1 MFRYLLI
8 LSGFTSSFFLF
19 HSLSPKT
26 SDPVAAN
33 YQLVDSARVERNYAN
48 FCASCHGEK
57 MDAFVDRGWKHGQT
71 APDLF
76 KAIKQG
82 YPDEGMPS
90 FDTAFTDN
98 EINELVE
105 YIQKGITNFKRY
117 QFEAKPVSNYFS
129 AAGVNVRL
137 DTIARLNNDIGWG
150 MAFLPN
156 HEMLITA
163 RSGKLYK
170 RMADGTL
177 QTVQGAPQSLAEGQ
191 GGLMD
196 VILHPA
202 FNENKW
208 VYLTYS
214 AYKRTDSGLYSTT
227 AIMRA
232 KLEGDKLVQQQNIF
246 EAFPYSRTR
255 HHYGS
260 RMVFGKDGYLY
271 FSVGERGNERANPQN
286 LANDLGKVHRIKDDG
301 SIPPGNPFAG
311 RENARASIYS
321 YGHRNPQGM
330 VLDPATGLLWENE
343 HGPRGGDEIN
353 LVKKGANYGWPLA
366 TYGINYN
373 GTVLSPRSTMKGIE
387 SPVVYW
393 IPSIAP
399 SGMAIVTGNRYPA
412 WKGGVLTG
420 SLRFKYLNLSVVRN
434 GKLVKEE
441 MLLKNVGRMRDVRMG
456 PDGYIYISV
465 ENPGYIFRLVPVEK
479 KKSVK

>member
-1 MFRYLLI
+1 MFRYLMI
-8 LSGFTSSFFLF
+8 LSGLASSFFLF
-19 HSLSPKT
+19 DLFSEEKT
-26 SDPVAAN
+26 GTIATN
-33 YQLVDSARVERNYAN
+33 LQLADSARAERNYAS

-57 MDAFVDRGWKHGQT
+57 MDAFVDRRWRHGQ
-71 APDLF
+71 AGPDLF

-90 FDTAFTDN
+90 FDTAFTDQ

-105 YIQKGITNFKRY
+105 YIQKGIVNVERY
-117 QFEAKPVSNYFS
+117 QFNAKPATNYFS
-129 AAGVNVRL
+129 SAGMNIRL
-137 DTIARLNNDIGWG
+137 DTIARLNNDIAWG

-156 HEMLITA
+156 HEMLITG

-170 RMADGTL
+170 RLPDGSL
-177 QTVQGAPQSLAEGQ
+177 QTVQGAPQVLAEGQ

-196 VILHPA
+196 VVLHPA

-208 VYLTYS
+208 VYLSYS

-232 KLEGDKLVQQQNIF
+232 KLKGDKLVEQQDIF
-246 EAFPYSRTR
+246 EALPYSRTR

-260 RMVFGKDGYLY
+260 RMVFDKEGHLY
-271 FSVGERGNERANPQN
+271 FSVGERGNEKANPQN
-286 LANDLGKVHRIKDDG
+286 LANDLGKIHRIKDDG
-301 SIPPGNPFAG
+301 SIPAGNPFAG
-311 RENARASIYS
+311 QENARASIYS

-330 VLDPATGLLWENE
+330 ALDPATGLLWTNE

-353 LVKKGANYGWPLA
+353 LVKKGANYGWPVA

-373 GTVLSPRSTMKGIE
+373 GTVISPRSVMKGIE
-387 SPVVYW
+387 PPVVYW

-399 SGMAIVTGNRYPA
+399 SGMAIVMGDRYPA

-420 SLRFKYLNLSVVRN
+420 SLRFKYLNLSIIRN
-434 GKLVKEE
+434 GKPVKEE

-479 KKSVK
+479 KS